1 MTEKDTLTILGVL
14 TAAYPNARITPET
27 VRVYVL
33 TLQDIPLDLLE
44 NAALHLITTST
55 FFPTVAELRD
65 ASYRIMFGLHRVP
78 TAAEA
83 WNQIQRQRYQCL
95 AYFIYNVQSEK
106 PSFSHPFVE
115 QVIHAF
121 GCRNL
126 TDPTSEPYMRANFCK
141 TYDTLLDRTLTDL
154 KTLPV
159 VRAFTNQNQTTESRC
174 AQLKPEWGQPESM
187 RAQHALDHAL
197 HEGAEPHPGYALRK
211 SEERPLD
218 HAEHMNAPRP
228 TRHALRKS
236 EERPLDHALHTR
248 PEPTSRQDLL
258 PE

>member
-27 VRVYVL
+27 VRVYVF

-154 KTLPV
+154 KTLPI
-159 VRAFTNQNQTTESRC
+159 VRAFSSANTPNLLS
-174 AQLKPEWGQPESM
+174 ALKPEQPES
-187 RAQHALDHAL
+187 RQVQPLPEWLQATSRNAQHT
-197 HEGAEPHPGYALRK
+197 GV
-211 SEERPLD
+211 
-218 HAEHMNAPRP
+218 
-228 TRHALRKS
+228 
-236 EERPLDHALHTR
+236 
-248 PEPTSRQDLL
+248 EPTPRNAVPIADFGPASSPNCQGLALEDKRSVFASDSDTACPKRQA
-258 PE
+258 

>member
-1 MTEKDTLTILGVL
+1 MTEKDILTILGVL

-154 KTLPV
+154 KTLPI
-159 VRAFTNQNQTTESRC
+159 VRAFSSANTPNLLS
-174 AQLKPEWGQPESM
+174 ALKPEQPES
-187 RAQHALDHAL
+187 RQVQ
-197 HEGAEPHPGYALRK
+197 
-211 SEERPLD
+211 PL
-218 HAEHMNAPRP
+218 
-228 TRHALRKS
+228 
-236 EERPLDHALHTR
+236 
-248 PEPTSRQDLL
+248 PEWLQATSRNAVPIADFGPASSPNCQGLALEDKRSVFASDSDTAC
-258 PE
+258 PKRQA

>member
-141 TYDTLLDRTLTDL
+141 TYDTLLDCTLTDL

-159 VRAFTNQNQTTESRC
+159 VRAFSSANTPNLLS
-174 AQLKPEWGQPESM
+174 ALKPEQPES
-187 RAQHALDHAL
+187 RQVQPLPEWVESRQAQPLP
-197 HEGAEPHPGYALRK
+197 EWVQPTSGNALRM

-218 HAEHMNAPRP
+218 LAKHKNASRP
-228 TRHALRKS
+228 SGNALRTS
-236 EERPLDHALHTR
+236 EERPVNTNQQ
-248 PEPTSRQDLL
+248 SLL
-258 PE
+258 P